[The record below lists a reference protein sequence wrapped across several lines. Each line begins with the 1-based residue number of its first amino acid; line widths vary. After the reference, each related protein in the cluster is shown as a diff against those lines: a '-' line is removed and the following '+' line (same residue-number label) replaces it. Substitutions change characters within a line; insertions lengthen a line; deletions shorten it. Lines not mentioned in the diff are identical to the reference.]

1 MEVIIMLTFLTD
13 LIGIV
18 LMTTASE
25 KLLENRLENMAILV
39 NSQVMEQM
47 LIYYSIERRKLSK
60 IV

>member
-25 KLLENRLENMAILV
+25 KLLENKLENMAILV
-39 NSQVMEQM
+39 NNQVMEQM

>member
-39 NSQVMEQM
+39 NNQVMEQM